1 MPALSTSCCGGAC
14 NQAGATSAS
23 TGAGVDAEGEES
35 GVIVGA
41 PEGFRLIDMSL
52 LNGFLQTE
60 VVCRQCAEASLQ
72 GQLRRFV
79 AFADGRGADS
89 VAGHLNAYLHNLS
102 RSTADRTNAGLSGT
116 QIVSETLEG
125 GAQSTFRVECVHHQQ
140 AHALRHRKARRGEE
154 LPPVELVT
162 SGTVDKVDQQTGK
175 LAAGV
180 KLAEINLRL

>member
-1 MPALSTSCCGGAC
+1 MGGRRVQEPVQGELVQEEPPRPAAPSRDRDSAEPIPRQASRRTTELHKKPFVLMPALSTSCCGGAC

-72 GQLRRFV
+72 DQLRRFA

-89 VAGHLNAYLHNLS
+89 VAGHLNAYLHS
-102 RSTADRTNAGLSGT
+102 SGL
-116 QIVSETLEG
+116 
-125 GAQSTFRVECVHHQQ
+125 QQ
-140 AHALRHRKARRGEE
+140 ALEC
-154 LPPVELVT
+154 LPTKP
-162 SGTVDKVDQQTGK
+162 
-175 LAAGV
+175 
-180 KLAEINLRL
+180 EI